1 MRPNPS
7 LEARPNIKPPG
18 PHGGRGAFST
28 VRAWRFAVGP
38 ASARTLGH
46 AEMPT
51 QQPPRASAPLGAHV
65 IGPHAV
71 PWPRPPRLN
80 RASRGLKSQSVVG
93 ASRRLNSQVLEG
105 TSRRLKS
112 QSVAVAAAA
121 SQLALWRS
129 VSPANVMAAPTRRS
143 RPWFSAVVPSL
154 KFSLGLHRGSPPAW
168 PNPSLKRSANGRP
181 PGPVWRY
188 AVHFRQP
195 GPGVPPLVPA

>member
-1 MRPNPS
+1 MVRGTFSPARARRPAVV
-7 LEARPNIKPPG
+7 ARL
-18 PHGGRGAFST
+18 
-28 VRAWRFAVGP
+28 
-38 ASARTLGH
+38 ARTLGH

-65 IGPHAV
+65 IGPLTV
-71 PWPRPPRLN
+71 PWPRPPRLS
-80 RASRGLKSQSVVG
+80 RASRGLNNQSVVG

-143 RPWFSAVVPSL
+143 RPWFSAVVASL

-181 PGPVWRY
+181 PGPGRRY
-188 AVHFRQP
+188 VVHCRPP
-195 GPGVPPLVPA
+195 GPGVLPLSPA